1 MIRRSILIPALAAA
15 AVAWSVPAQSSTIK
29 VSTCQI
35 KTHDHVVVFLNEFLK
50 PAQKNKIGL
59 KLKYIGG
66 PENTPLRKQGGLV
79 KS

>member
-1 MIRRSILIPALAAA
+1 MIRRLILIPAMAV

-50 PAQKNKIGL
+50 PAQKNDIGL
-59 KLKYIGG
+59 KLKHIVG
-66 PENTPLRKQGGLV
+66 PEITPFRKQGGW
-79 KS
+79 SNAA